1 MNGITVKV
9 VAGILLLL
17 VSFLLGQS
25 TLGSRVTILET
36 NYVHIKETMKHFHEK
51 IDTLLRRE

>member
-9 VAGILLLL
+9 VGGVLLML
-17 VSFLLGQS
+17 VSFLIGQA

-36 NYVHIKETMKHFHEK
+36 SYTYIKEK
-51 IDTLLRRE
+51 IDNMDKKLDRVLEK